1 MTVWVKIFH
10 FLHGGRKFSP
20 TETRERFE
28 QQGENSF
35 NESKKGAVGCFMKEL
50 IGKNKVQTISSR
62 RGQNSN
68 INHQNILFP
77 HELGEYV
84 NERSKGYSTAL
95 NIAVQ
100 REVHNVASALSH
112 FSWTVSQAGSSITS
126 STLIGADADFL

>member
-68 INHQNILFP
+68 IYQ
-77 HELGEYV
+77 
-84 NERSKGYSTAL
+84 
-95 NIAVQ
+95 
-100 REVHNVASALSH
+100 LSGRRNCH
-112 FSWTVSQAGSSITS
+112 IVRRARWQKNGDT
-126 STLIGADADFL
+126 

>member
-50 IGKNKVQTISSR
+50 IGKNKIQTISSR

-68 INHQNILFP
+68 NAAQLKVLWRMKSC
-77 HELGEYV
+77 LG
-84 NERSKGYSTAL
+84 L
-95 NIAVQ
+95 
-100 REVHNVASALSH
+100 
-112 FSWTVSQAGSSITS
+112 
-126 STLIGADADFL
+126 

>member
-68 INHQNILFP
+68 NLIW
-77 HELGEYV
+77 EWCRS
-84 NERSKGYSTAL
+84 ERGAETR
-95 NIAVQ
+95 V
-100 REVHNVASALSH
+100 
-112 FSWTVSQAGSSITS
+112 WAG
-126 STLIGADADFL
+126 